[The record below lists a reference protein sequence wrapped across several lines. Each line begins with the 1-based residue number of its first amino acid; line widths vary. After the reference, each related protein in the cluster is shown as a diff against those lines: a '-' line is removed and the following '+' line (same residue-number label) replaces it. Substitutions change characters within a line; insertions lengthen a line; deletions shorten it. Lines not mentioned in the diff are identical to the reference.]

1 MVVIASKK
9 KIPKIQ
15 SHLIEAA
22 WDQLNHDAE
31 EEEYLKCGFSIC
43 FLIKVN
49 AQPQTIKQTECQE
62 TGSQPRQSRQDCVHS
77 HTLKVV
83 LTPPKC

>member
-31 EEEYLKCGFSIC
+31 EEEYLKCGFGIC

-49 AQPQTIKQTECQE
+49 AQPQTIKQSAK
-62 TGSQPRQSRQDCVHS
+62 SQAHS
-77 HTLKVV
+77 PASPDRIVYTLTHLK
-83 LTPPKC
+83 LF